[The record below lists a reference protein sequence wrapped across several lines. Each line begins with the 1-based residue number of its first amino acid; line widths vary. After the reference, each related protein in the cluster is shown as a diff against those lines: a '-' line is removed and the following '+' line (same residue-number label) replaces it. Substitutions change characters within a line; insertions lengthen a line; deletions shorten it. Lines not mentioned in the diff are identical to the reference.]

1 MDFTEIYKQTSGL
14 VAFSPGA
21 QFVLT
26 AVEDRLIVR
35 RADSFQIARTWLVDT
50 SPSATHSILSF
61 SSKSTKPA
69 SSNAGSDGWISHI
82 SWSRDSEYMLA
93 ACAKRGVIG
102 VFKMR
107 DEDWEARIETGAEGL
122 VRAEWAP
129 DGRSIMCFSGWG
141 LRVTIWSLITG
152 LATYIQYPKHPDRGY
167 AFRKDGRYLLLA
179 ERHKSKDT
187 MGVYDTVDEY
197 KLVRHFPLPT
207 SSLSSIAISPTGSH
221 VAVWEGPLDYKLHI
235 ITLVGN
241 VVATFT
247 PPEPDTALGLGIRA
261 VVWHPTGA
269 FLAVGGWD
277 DKIHIVTSH
286 GWMAIMT
293 FELSAKVPAN
303 VFVWREPERWLEA
316 THGKGFLSYDR
327 VHAYQSSPVPLIRVD
342 ATKPH
347 PKSGLVQLEWNLDG
361 TLLMAR
367 FEQAPTAIHV
377 YSFPKPDGEPFAP
390 RLSTVLLHSKS
401 VLQARWNPTQTGL
414 LAACCGT
421 GAVFT
426 WDVGNVAECVG
437 VPAKQFEVRDIRW
450 APDGRGMALVDKE
463 AFCCAFMVIEDED
476 EYLDEAR

>member
-1 MDFTEIYKQTSGL
+1 MDFTEIYKQTSSL
-14 VAFSPGA
+14 VSFSPGA
-21 QFVLT
+21 QFILT

-35 RADSFQIARTWLVDT
+35 RADTFEIARTWTVDT
-50 SPSATHSILSF
+50 SPSATHSVLSF
-61 SSKSTKPA
+61 SSAKSSKGS
-69 SSNAGSDGWISHI
+69 SSNPGSDGWISHVA
-82 SWSRDSEYMLA
+82 WSRDSEYMLA
-93 ACAKRGVIG
+93 ACAKRGVVA

-107 DEDWEARIETGAEGL
+107 DEEWEARIETGAEGL

-129 DGRSIMCFSGWG
+129 DGRSVMCFSGWG

-152 LATYIQYPKHPDRGY
+152 LATYIQYPKHPDKGVSILPVFPSFLAYQTVFDKGY

-187 MGVYDTVDEY
+187 MGIYDAVEDY
-197 KLVRHFPLPT
+197 KLVRHFALPT
-207 SSLSSIAISPTGSH
+207 SSLSSIAISPTGSY

-235 ITLVGN
+235 ITLTGN
-241 VVATFT
+241 LVASFT
-247 PPEPDTALGLGIRA
+247 PPEPDTALGLGIRS

-286 GWMAIMT
+286 GWIAIMT
-293 FELSAKVPAN
+293 FELSAKVPPN
-303 VFVWREPERWLEA
+303 TWVWREPERWLEA
-316 THGKGFLSYDR
+316 THGRGFLSYDR
-327 VHAYQSSPVPLIRVD
+327 VPSHQSYPVPLVRVD
-342 ATKPH
+342 ATKQH

-377 YSFPKPDGEPFAP
+377 YSFPSPDDEPFAP
-390 RLSTVLLHSKS
+390 RLSTVLLHSKP
-401 VLQARWNPTQTGL
+401 VLQARWNPTQAGL

-437 VPAKQFEVRDIRW
+437 VPAKQFE
-450 APDGRGMALVDKE
+450 
-463 AFCCAFMVIEDED
+463 
-476 EYLDEAR
+476 